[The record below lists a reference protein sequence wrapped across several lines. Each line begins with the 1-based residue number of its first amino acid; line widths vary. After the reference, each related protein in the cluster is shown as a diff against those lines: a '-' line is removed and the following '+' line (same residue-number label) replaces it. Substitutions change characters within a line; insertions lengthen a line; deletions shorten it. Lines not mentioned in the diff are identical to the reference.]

1 MAMCSDG
8 TATHETRGIWVSH
21 RMEFIPETLEAL
33 DELDPALDDGSLPDQ
48 LARMAAH
55 AQAIAPD
62 LAGMSLALRSHGIT
76 FTLVATDEDIAALD
90 GMQYLD
96 SGPCVEAAEQGTGIA
111 TTDGGLLDES
121 QWHDLAVVGAAMG
134 VRSTLTFP
142 IMVASE
148 LVGTINMYGRSDTT
162 FVGKHQALADTL
174 RAWAPGAVTNADLTF
189 STLEQARRAPDHIR
203 SEAVVATATG
213 ILAAA
218 RDLTVDAA
226 RRQLDAAAAR
236 AGVPL
241 AKLARAIIDLH
252 RNDA

>member
-1 MAMCSDG
+1 
-8 TATHETRGIWVSH
+8 
-21 RMEFIPETLEAL
+21 
-33 DELDPALDDGSLPDQ
+33 
-48 LARMAAH
+48 
-55 AQAIAPD
+55 
-62 LAGMSLALRSHGIT
+62 
-76 FTLVATDEDIAALD
+76 
-90 GMQYLD
+90 
-96 SGPCVEAAEQGTGIA
+96 
-111 TTDGGLLDES
+111 
-121 QWHDLAVVGAAMG
+121 
-134 VRSTLTFP
+134 
-142 IMVASE
+142 
-148 LVGTINMYGRSDTT
+148 MYGRSDTT

-189 STLEQARRAPDHIR
+189 STLEQARRAPDLVR

-236 AGVPL
+236 AGVPV